1 MCKPDNRKPVSR
13 TLPGL
18 RLRHLR
24 EHSGIPIPTVARKLG
39 IAQATLL
46 RIETG
51 DPKIRCRPT
60 MIAELSGIYGA
71 TDDVTRALSEAA
83 ELIRTGSRFDLHR
96 NVLPLGLER
105 CVDVEQC
112 ASMIRSHGA
121 GRVPSLLQTGPYAAA
136 AVGLG
141 ESEIWARIRFQQART
156 DAVQESAARFQFLI
170 GESALV
176 QPVAGAVVMAD
187 QLRRINEIGELANVS
202 VRVVPAGFPSFQ
214 GAGAG
219 GFEIVDLAE
228 DSGLDG
234 AAALVFID
242 RPEADWEIVPEVRT
256 RLYEQTFSELLDRAL
271 SDEDSRELIGEVAR
285 MFSRRCRP
293 GRRLTVVPR
302 VGPAAHPGAITL
314 PCGGGARE

>member
-136 AVGLG
+136 AAGLG

-176 QPVAGAVVMAD
+176 QPVAGAVSWLTSCV
-187 QLRRINEIGELANVS
+187 VS
-202 VRVVPAGFPSFQ
+202 MRSVSWQTYRCGLFRQGFPASKGQVRVGSRSLIWLRIPAWT
-214 GAGAG
+214 
-219 GFEIVDLAE
+219 V
-228 DSGLDG
+228 
-234 AAALVFID
+234 
-242 RPEADWEIVPEVRT
+242 RPRWYSST
-256 RLYEQTFSELLDRAL
+256 
-271 SDEDSRELIGEVAR
+271 
-285 MFSRRCRP
+285 
-293 GRRLTVVPR
+293 GRRRTGKSFLR
-302 VGPAAHPGAITL
+302 
-314 PCGGGARE
+314 CARASTNRPFLNFWIGR